1 MTVWMQKKTLCRL
14 TNTLKLQPINV
25 VETDGEEAEIVDNEG
40 FKENEKF

>member
-14 TNTLKLQPINV
+14 TNTLKLQPMK